1 MAVHVKMESMS
12 TVVAALQNTVANF
25 ARLNQWCW
33 DNKCTHKPLLASI
46 TIVSTES
53 VLPRLE
59 VMVTCANVH
68 QDIQVIINLGVIK
81 RYTWQLVNYSLVP

>member
-12 TVVAALQNTVANF
+12 TVVAALPNTVANF

-33 DNKCTHKPLLASI
+33 DNKCTHKPLLANI
-46 TIVSTES
+46 TTVNTES
-53 VLPRLE
+53 VLPHLE

-68 QDIQVIINLGVIK
+68 QDIQVI
-81 RYTWQLVNYSLVP
+81 RY